1 MSLFRNKKQGK
12 PPHTWY
18 PEILRWREGDIIH
31 CWNIAKAIGYVNVSN
46 RDISIYLS
54 DYSTSTGYASAKFK
68 FKSVNESGMIYLE
81 DKNDHLVEFEF
92 WRFIK
97 CSMNESL
104 KSRKIED
111 REESSQ
117 QYMELMKN
125 FQKAFDELQEADNHP
140 KRLGEK
146 NENS

>member
-1 MSLFRNKKQGK
+1 MGLFRNKKQGK

-18 PEILRWREGDIIH
+18 PEILHWREGDIIH
-31 CWNIAKAIGYVNVSN
+31 CWNIAKAIGYVKVTTKDLNLYMSN
-46 RDISIYLS
+46 G
-54 DYSTSTGYASAKFK
+54 TSPVTGYASARFK
-68 FKSVNESGMIYLE
+68 FRSVNENGMIYLE
-81 DKNDHLVEFEF
+81 FENDLLVEFEF
-92 WRFIK
+92 WRFIR
-97 CSMNESL
+97 CAENESL
-104 KSRKIED
+104 RSRKIED

-146 NENS
+146 NS